1 MVLPFLTLEVVDSPP
16 FELPP
21 GAYAD
26 DLYPSPTE
34 TTVPVPTLAPEDAF
48 GSSFLPRWLSYLLFI
63 FLGVS
68 GVAGIAMLG
77 SHLGLRPPTEPVP
90 SADSVPV
97 PLRRPGRRHVLQ
109 QGAPEITVEQ
119 QALVDRIAGFE
130 PQSMHVERLGRDL
143 LTLEQSVQ
151 VSARDPSVRLGRL
164 IVYSAVPSAPVP
176 APATAWAGAHG
187 FRVLAVDGDGMALV
201 MPALSNGGRSVIGVL
216 PIGEMIGGASPVPM
230 PVLPPEREGAVSPRS
245 VFAGT
250 GGPSARDPA

>member
-1 MVLPFLTLEVVDSPP
+1 
-16 FELPP
+16 
-21 GAYAD
+21 
-26 DLYPSPTE
+26 
-34 TTVPVPTLAPEDAF
+34 
-48 GSSFLPRWLSYLLFI
+48 
-63 FLGVS
+63 
-68 GVAGIAMLG
+68 
-77 SHLGLRPPTEPVP
+77 
-90 SADSVPV
+90 
-97 PLRRPGRRHVLQ
+97 VLQ